1 MTYSAR
7 PHRALF
13 VTCCILL
20 TFITGCGPP
29 GARGPRPQR
38 GIPADRAL
46 VKTKEP
52 PKPPPA
58 KAVPLDPQLRSAARQ
73 ELAAAAKSSQAQL
86 RAHAIEG
93 ARYAYPVIGAD
104 AAKHIVAGLGDS
116 EPLVRFAA
124 AMAAGELKLEDA
136 RTSLGRIVEDPD
148 PRVQVAVR
156 FALHKLGDDSR
167 THDLEQFAV
176 DAVPGHQSVRVAV
189 ATVLGR
195 LGEPT
200 GVKILKVLRRD
211 EATSVRQEAGEALYR
226 LGDEQGVRDMIGLT
240 ASGYP
245 DDQMFGLLALASRND
260 QRVRAHVRLALSSA
274 LSNEFPEVALV
285 AARSM
290 GMLGSD
296 AGYAIAQNGAKS
308 KDPRQRLLAA
318 LAFGAIGRSDAQ
330 EILAGLLKDADPT
343 VRVAAATAALQLNAP
358 GREQAQGAAR

>member
-1 MTYSAR
+1 
-7 PHRALF
+7 
-13 VTCCILL
+13 
-20 TFITGCGPP
+20 
-29 GARGPRPQR
+29 
-38 GIPADRAL
+38 
-46 VKTKEP
+46 
-52 PKPPPA
+52 
-58 KAVPLDPQLRSAARQ
+58 VPLDPQLRSTARQ

-93 ARYAYPVIGAD
+93 ARHAYAVVGAD
-104 AAKHIVAGLGDS
+104 AARDIVAGLGD
-116 EPLVRFAA
+116 PQPVVRFAA

-136 RTSLGRIVEDPD
+136 RPSLEKIDNDPD

-176 DAVPGHQSVRVAV
+176 DAVPGHESVRVAV

-195 LGEPT
+195 LGEPS

-226 LGDEQGVRDMIGLT
+226 LGDEEGLRDMIGLT
-240 ASGYP
+240 ASRYP
-245 DDQMFGLLALASRND
+245 DDQMFGLLALAARND
-260 QRVRAHVRLALSSA
+260 QRVRAHVRLA

-308 KDPRQRLLAA
+308 QDPRQRLLAA

-330 EILAGLLKDADPT
+330 EILAGLLKDADPA
-343 VRVAAATAALQLNAP
+343 VRVAAATAVLQLNAP